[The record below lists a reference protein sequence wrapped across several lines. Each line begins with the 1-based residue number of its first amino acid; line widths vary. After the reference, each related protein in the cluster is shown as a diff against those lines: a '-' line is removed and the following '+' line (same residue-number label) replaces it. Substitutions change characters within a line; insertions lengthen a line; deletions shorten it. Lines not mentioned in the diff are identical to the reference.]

1 MKIVSLLPAASE
13 IICDMG
19 LSNYLCAVSHECD
32 YPDFIKG
39 IKKVTSSVIPNNLN
53 QNSIDSLVKKAVE
66 NDIPLYKVDKDEIF
80 KINPDLII
88 TQGLCDVCSISENVI
103 EATLKNNLCT
113 LTSKTKI
120 ISLNGTTFEEI
131 CSDIMMIGKAVNKEE
146 TAKKII
152 AEATR
157 KKKRVTRKTTD
168 KSILL
173 LEWIDPYF
181 TPGHWIP
188 EQIEMAGFVSIVGKK
203 GEKSIEITPKD
214 IEDLNPDFIGLICCG
229 YNLEENKSFA
239 ENIYLDER
247 INHIE
252 AIKKERIF
260 AFDSNSYFSRPSLRI
275 LDGVMQLSSAILDK
289 NPKFHCKKSDFI
301 NNRKFFTC

>member
-66 NDIPLYKVDKDEIF
+66 NDIPLYKVDKDEIL

-188 EQIEMAGFVSIVGKK
+188 EQIEMAGFISIVGNK

-239 ENIYLDER
+239 ENIYLDKR

-252 AIKKERIF
+252 AIQKERIF

-275 LDGVMQLSSAILDK
+275 LDGVIQLSSAILDK
-289 NPKFHCKKSDFI
+289 NPKFHCKKI
-301 NNRKFFTC
+301 RLHK

>member
-13 IICDMG
+13 IIYDMG

-32 YPDFIKG
+32 YPDLIKG
-39 IKKVTSSVIPNNLN
+39 IKKVTSSVIPNSLN
-53 QNSIDSLVKKAVE
+53 QSSIDKLVKKAVE
-66 NDIPLYKVDKDEIF
+66 NDIPLYQIDNDEIL

-88 TQGLCDVCSISENVI
+88 TQGLCEICSISENII

-113 LTSKTKI
+113 LSSKTKI

-131 CSDIMMIGKAVNKEE
+131 CSDIMMIGIAVNKEE
-146 TAKKII
+146 IARKII
-152 AEATR
+152 AEAICKKTKVTR
-157 KKKRVTRKTTD
+157 KKTN

-188 EQIEMAGFVSIVGKK
+188 EQIEMAGFISIAGNK
-203 GEKSIEITPKD
+203 GEKSIEIEAKD
-214 IEDLNPDFIGLICCG
+214 IVDLNPDFIGLICCG

-239 ENIYLDER
+239 KNIYLDER